1 MNFAPGLEA
10 GLSPVG
16 LAAYD
21 LVDSLSLRGSQYDEG
36 EIVTP
41 ATAATDG
48 FPVEEDGSL
57 WEHPSINDVCKMFMI
72 LDPSLLCLS
81 AFHAAYCIYIYRYSA
96 IHLKNGKSSE

>member
-57 WEHPSINDVCKMFMI
+57 WEHPSINEMTSAKCCGFWTY
-72 LDPSLLCLS
+72 SHLCS
-81 AFHAAYCIYIYRYSA
+81 VFESFEDNAAR
-96 IHLKNGKSSE
+96 E